1 MIGAVAINAEDDLI
15 FVGPVVLLKYF
26 STCRKALKEK
36 YSYAKN
42 YRMGLE
48 ANLPLVQRPR
58 FLMVGLPT
66 FN

>member
-1 MIGAVAINAEDDLI
+1 MSQQHEHFKQTKNFIGAVAINAEDDLI

-42 YRMGLE
+42 YRMG
-48 ANLPLVQRPR
+48 PW
-58 FLMVGLPT
+58 FKGHD
-66 FN
+66 F